1 MYNIPWVRRME
12 NLKKF
17 LLFGFIFDVIMV
29 LIIVTLPHFYINTV
43 IFSCIINIVSMV
55 YDQVRTKKLGFV
67 VRNEKFF
74 DSLNNLMVF
83 SVFFPIFNIIFS
95 NIYFYKIVCNDDRHY
110 IYYNRNRFIPFKQ
123 AIREYKEE
131 NIDLL
136 SNSKKVSEI
145 NEISKE

>member
-1 MYNIPWVRRME
+1 MYNIRWVRRME

-17 LLFGFIFDVIMV
+17 LLFGFIFDIIMV

-74 DSLNNLMVF
+74 DSSLK
-83 SVFFPIFNIIFS
+83 
-95 NIYFYKIVCNDDRHY
+95 YFI
-110 IYYNRNRFIPFKQ
+110 
-123 AIREYKEE
+123 
-131 NIDLL
+131 
-136 SNSKKVSEI
+136 
-145 NEISKE
+145 